1 MKAYSFLNPLLYSFV
16 TYILRPIF
24 SVKNEMLGGK
34 QDIEGA
40 QSDIIYFRTLE
51 YTPSK
56 PRDIKVHRFKDSPR
70 KIQID

>member
-1 MKAYSFLNPLLYSFV
+1 
-16 TYILRPIF
+16 
-24 SVKNEMLGGK
+24 MLGGK

-70 KIQID
+70 KIQIDWTPPVSPNGVIDHYEIEEGTILHA